1 MGNDDA
7 VNVCAGG
14 LLIDHRDEL
23 VEVRERN
30 RRGIELAKFHHFG
43 VDIGRELR
51 AGDGGDEGTIPHSGA
66 GNRAAGGDEGE
77 VSHTFQNKRR
87 RAEAAGADQKSWCK
101 CKLMGVYFPDV
112 RSEK

>member
-1 MGNDDA
+1 MGDDDA
-7 VNVCAGG
+7 VDVCAGG

-30 RRGIELAKFHHFG
+30 RRGIELAKFHHLG
-43 VDIGRELR
+43 IDIGRELR
-51 AGDGGDEGTIPHSGA
+51 AGDGGNEGTILHRGA

-77 VSHTFQNKRR
+77 MSHAFHNKRR
-87 RAEAAGADQKSWCK
+87 RAEAAGANQNSWGK
-101 CKLMGVYFPDV
+101 CKLMGVYIPDV